1 MAPGKRQV
9 KARRHLVCNHCHSLV
24 DFAISGCGK
33 TWSET
38 TEEGFTFQCLGCWK
52 VDCLTAELAR
62 LTDIVKGMQ
71 SGGRVIART
80 TNGERTTGNM
90 TCRKETGEKV
100 TVEKE
105 GGTRG
110 QEMREV
116 DATGG
121 KTNGRK
127 EVRGDVIKRKS
138 ITRTMTGGKETGKKG
153 TTEKA
158 AGGKVSNQGDAKR
171 RSYSEAVIE
180 GALRTERVFMGDSIL
195 RKTDRTKNS
204 LESPTEFGYKCV
216 CLNAR
221 SIVNKR
227 NELNIMVEDIDPHII
242 GITESW
248 ATLDI
253 SDAELGM
260 KGYVMFRKDRLGR
273 RGGGVILYI
282 KKSIQAYEIKLEK
295 EAECEE
301 AVWCNIIT
309 GKSTLTVGLVYRSP
323 NISMEENEKIHNAI
337 KEVSKRDCIIMGDFN
352 HGHIQWTSLQSTGR
366 EDQEFFN
373 LVQDSFLSQLVLEA
387 TRGENVLYI
396 VLSSQKEFV
405 DNVKICEPLGCS
417 DHNQIHFIIK
427 VKGERNRKIRYRK

>member
-24 DFAISGCGK
+24 DFAVSGCGK

-90 TCRKETGEKV
+90 TCRKVTGEKV

-127 EVRGDVIKRKS
+127 EVRGDVTKRKS
-138 ITRTMTGGKETGKKG
+138 ITRTMTGRKETGKKG

-195 RKTDRTKNS
+195 RKTDRKLS
-204 LESPTEFGYKCV
+204 KGEDVVV
-216 CLNAR
+216 CLPGAR
-221 SIVNKR
+221 IEHV
-227 NELNIMVEDIDPHII
+227 
-242 GITESW
+242 TER
-248 ATLDI
+248 
-253 SDAELGM
+253 
-260 KGYVMFRKDRLGR
+260 V
-273 RGGGVILYI
+273 
-282 KKSIQAYEIKLEK
+282 
-295 EAECEE
+295 
-301 AVWCNIIT
+301 
-309 GKSTLTVGLVYRSP
+309 
-323 NISMEENEKIHNAI
+323 
-337 KEVSKRDCIIMGDFN
+337 
-352 HGHIQWTSLQSTGR
+352 
-366 EDQEFFN
+366 
-373 LVQDSFLSQLVLEA
+373 
-387 TRGENVLYI
+387 ENVLGHGQGI
-396 VLSSQKEFV
+396 VKRYRELVETLKKTRVEQIILSGILPVMRGRGTTFRNCKRMAINGLLEQMCEEEGVGFV
-405 DNVKICEPLGCS
+405 DLWGYFVGKEDMFMRDGLHLSGKGAAVFSENLLRSMNNGTGC
-417 DHNQIHFIIK
+417 NFL
-427 VKGERNRKIRYRK
+427 N

>member
-24 DFAISGCGK
+24 DFAVSGCGK

-71 SGGRVIART
+71 SGGKAIART

-90 TCRKETGEKV
+90 TCRKVTGEKG

-127 EVRGDVIKRKS
+127 EVRGDVTKRKS
-138 ITRTMTGGKETGKKG
+138 ITRTMTGRKETGKKG

-180 GALRTERVFMGDSIL
+180 GALRTERIFMGDSIL
-195 RKTDRTKNS
+195 RKTDRTLSKG
-204 LESPTEFGYKCV
+204 EDVVV
-216 CLNAR
+216 CLPGAR
-221 SIVNKR
+221 IEHV
-227 NELNIMVEDIDPHII
+227 
-242 GITESW
+242 TER
-248 ATLDI
+248 
-253 SDAELGM
+253 
-260 KGYVMFRKDRLGR
+260 V
-273 RGGGVILYI
+273 
-282 KKSIQAYEIKLEK
+282 
-295 EAECEE
+295 
-301 AVWCNIIT
+301 
-309 GKSTLTVGLVYRSP
+309 
-323 NISMEENEKIHNAI
+323 
-337 KEVSKRDCIIMGDFN
+337 
-352 HGHIQWTSLQSTGR
+352 
-366 EDQEFFN
+366 
-373 LVQDSFLSQLVLEA
+373 
-387 TRGENVLYI
+387 ENVLVHGQGGSILVHVGTNNADRDGTTRI
-396 VLSSQKEFV
+396 VKRYRELVETLKKTRVEQIILSGILPVTRGRGTTFRNCKRMAINGLLEQMCEEEGVGFV
-405 DNVKICEPLGCS
+405 DLWGYFVGKEDMFMRDGLHLSGKGAAVFSENLLRSMNNGTGC
-417 DHNQIHFIIK
+417 NCL
-427 VKGERNRKIRYRK
+427 N